1 MVDKSELAIATSQAQ
16 NPIPFF
22 IELLFNLLSQMI
34 TVSTIK
40 LTSQPVSCGILRI
53 LPAQINSK
61 GIDKLENL
69 NREIHYERKLLTSNS
84 YS

>member
-1 MVDKSELAIATSQAQ
+1 
-16 NPIPFF
+16 
-22 IELLFNLLSQMI
+22 MI

-61 GIDKLENL
+61 GIDKSEKLNL
-69 NREIHYERKLLTSNS
+69 EIHHNRKNEKVAVIVENIQITEI
-84 YS
+84 